1 MDNTT
6 PENTIIENTPIAR
19 ASIDTHSELNRQL
32 NDQLNQLSL
41 GDNILECLTC
51 GACNSRCTWFDGQ
64 GGPMPRQMVRMA
76 ALGLDQALVGSQMLW
91 DCLICNRCTQ
101 DCPMGISMDMVVRK
115 GRNLAIAAGQIP
127 PDIQK
132 GIKSRLETG
141 DVNGL
146 TKEEFV
152 ETVEWVSEEFV
163 DEMDDPKAEI
173 PHDIAGSKFL
183 YLPNPRELGI
193 NLLHLTAMGK
203 LFYAMKERWTMSS
216 FHTDVTNWGYFVG
229 NNEITQQMARMV
241 VEPAEKLG
249 IETLVL
255 SECGHGYHVLKYLLP
270 ELIGRKPAFTV
281 MSIPELTLEY
291 AKKGVLKFDPSIH
304 PYKIAYHDPCNIARK
319 SGGYEAPR
327 ELLALCCDGVVE
339 LTPNRE
345 DGVCCGGGGGI
356 LQDSTTTKKRM
367 ITGRYKADQMK
378 ATGLDHLA
386 TACLSCHRQLGELSN
401 HFKLGM
407 KVDTVA
413 SLASACLII

>member
-1 MDNTT
+1 MDNAK
-6 PENTIIENTPIAR
+6 PDNIRINTNSTLGKLVNKM
-19 ASIDTHSELNRQL
+19 SS
-32 NDQLNQLSL
+32 
-41 GDNILECLTC
+41 GDNISECLTC
-51 GACNSRCTWFDGQ
+51 GACNSRCTWFDGE
-64 GGPMPRQMVRMA
+64 GGPIPRQIVRMA
-76 ALGLDQALVGSQMLW
+76 ALGLEKELVESRMLW

-101 DCPMGISMDMVVRK
+101 GCPMGIAMDKVVTK
-115 GRNLAIAAGQIP
+115 GRSLAVAADQIP
-127 PDIQK
+127 IDIVK

-163 DEMDDPKAEI
+163 DEVDDPNATI
-173 PHDIAGSKFL
+173 PHDIKGSKFL

-203 LFYAMKERWTMSS
+203 LFYAMKETWTMSA

-229 NNEITQQMARMV
+229 KEEIARQMATMV
-241 VEPAEKLG
+241 VEPAESLG

-270 ELIGRKPAFTV
+270 EIIGRKPYFNV

-291 AKKGVLKFDPSIH
+291 AKKGVLKFDPSLH

-319 SGGYEAPR
+319 SGGYDAPR
-327 ELLALCCDGVVE
+327 ELLALCCEGVVE
-339 LTPNRE
+339 LIPNRE

-356 LQDSTTTKKRM
+356 LQDSSSTKKRM
-367 ITGRYKADQMK
+367 ITGKPKADQMK
-378 ATGLDHLA
+378 ASGLDHLA

-413 SLASACLII
+413 SLASESLIL

>member
-1 MDNTT
+1 MTKLHMNKD
-6 PENTIIENTPIAR
+6 
-19 ASIDTHSELNRQL
+19 SELARFL
-32 NDQLNQLSL
+32 DEM
-41 GDNILECLTC
+41 GIGGNISECLTC

-76 ALGLDQALVGSQMLW
+76 ALGLDEQLIQSGMLW
-91 DCLICNRCTQ
+91 DCLVCNRCTEG
-101 DCPMGISMDMVVRK
+101 CPMGIKMDVVVRK
-115 GRNLAIAAGQIP
+115 ARSLARASDLIP
-127 PDIQK
+127 EDIRK
-132 GIKSRLETG
+132 GIKNRLELG

-146 TKEEFV
+146 TQEEFV

-163 DEMDDPKAEI
+163 DEVDDETAEI
-173 PHDIAGSKFL
+173 PHDKEGAKFL

-193 NLLHLTAMGK
+193 NLLHLTAMAK
-203 LFYAMKERWTMSS
+203 LFYATKETWTMSA

-229 NNEITQQMARMV
+229 KADIAEKIALMV

-270 ELIGRKPAFTV
+270 DIIGRKPEFTV
-281 MSIPELTLEY
+281 MSIPELVVEY
-291 AKKGVLKFDPSIH
+291 AQKGVLKFDPSIH

-319 SGGYEAPR
+319 SGGYDAPR
-327 ELLALCCDGVVE
+327 QLLSLCCQGVVE
-339 LTPNRE
+339 LIPARE

-356 LQDSTTTKKRM
+356 LQDSGSTKKRM
-367 ITGRYKADQMK
+367 ITGKPKADQMK
-378 ATGLDHLA
+378 ATGLDHIA

-413 SLASACLII
+413 SLASESLILS

>member
-1 MDNTT
+1 METTTINTRS
-6 PENTIIENTPIAR
+6 N
-19 ASIDTHSELNRQL
+19 
-32 NDQLNQLSL
+32 LSRLFDPLVL
-41 GDNILECLTC
+41 GDNISECLTC
-51 GACNSRCTWFDGQ
+51 GACNSRCTWFDGK
-64 GGPMPRQMVRMA
+64 GGPIPRQMVRMA
-76 ALGLDQALVGSQMLW
+76 ALGLDKELVENGMLW

-101 DCPMGISMDMVVRK
+101 GCPMGITMDQVVRK
-115 GRNLAIAAGQIP
+115 GRSLAIAADKIP
-127 PDIQK
+127 PDIEK

-146 TKEEFV
+146 TREEFV

-163 DEMDDPKAEI
+163 DDVNDPDATI
-173 PHDIAGSKFL
+173 PHDIPGCKFL

-203 LFYAMKERWTMSS
+203 LFYAMKETWTLSS

-229 NNEITQQMARMV
+229 KDEIAKKIARMV

-255 SECGHGYHVLKYLLP
+255 SECGHGYHVLKFLLP
-270 ELIGRKPAFTV
+270 ELIGRPPAFNV

-291 AKKGVLKFDPSIH
+291 AKKGILKFDPSCH
-304 PYKIAYHDPCNIARK
+304 PHKIAYHDPCNIARK
-319 SGGYEAPR
+319 SGGYDAPR
-327 ELLALCCDGVVE
+327 ELLALCCEGVVE

-356 LQDSTTTKKRM
+356 LQDSTSTKKRM
-367 ITGRYKADQMK
+367 ITGKPKADQMR
-378 ATGLDHLA
+378 ATGLSHLA

-401 HFKLGM
+401 HFKLEI

-413 SLASACLII
+413 SLASAALIL

>member
-1 MDNTT
+1 MACTT
-6 PENTIIENTPIAR
+6 IN
-19 ASIDTHSELNRQL
+19 THSNLSNLLNH
-32 NDQLNQLSL
+32 LSL
-41 GDNILECLTC
+41 GDNISECLTC

-64 GGPMPRQMVRMA
+64 GGPIPRQMIRMA
-76 ALGLDQALVGSQMLW
+76 ALGLDEELVESGMLW

-101 DCPMGISMDMVVRK
+101 GCPMGISMDVVVRK
-115 GRNLAIAAGQIP
+115 ARSLAIAAGQIP
-127 PDIQK
+127 PDIKK

-146 TKEEFV
+146 TQEEFV
-152 ETVEWVSEEFV
+152 ETVEWVSEEFA
-163 DEMDDPKAEI
+163 DEMEDPKAVI
-173 PHDIAGSKFL
+173 PHDIPGSKFL

-203 LFYAMKERWTMSS
+203 LFHAMKETWTMSS

-229 NNEITQQMARMV
+229 KDDIAQQIARMV
-241 VEPAEKLG
+241 VDPAESLG

-255 SECGHGYHVLKYLLP
+255 SECGHGYHVLKFLLP
-270 ELIGRKPAFTV
+270 KLIGRKPAFNV

-291 AKKGVLKFDPSIH
+291 AKKGVLKFDPTLH
-304 PYKIAYHDPCNIARK
+304 PYEIAYHDPCNIARK

-339 LTPNRE
+339 LIPNRE

-356 LQDSTTTKKRM
+356 LQDSTSTKKRM
-367 ITGRYKADQMK
+367 ITGKPKADQMQ
-378 ATGLDHLA
+378 ATGLNHLA

-401 HFKLGM
+401 HFKLGI

-413 SLASACLII
+413 SLASACLVL